1 MPGKSVA
8 LTPQRASEAQP
19 AASNF
24 PMLCSGWCLVYLDSG
39 GPRLSTEVPFQASSI
54 FYVHVDWPH
63 PSSLSFADSVT
74 FSLAGIVRLHEVA
87 GAAAEVATLRVV
99 AELRAGA
106 EAQALV
112 DVWG

>member
-1 MPGKSVA
+1 MH
-8 LTPQRASEAQP
+8 
-19 AASNF
+19 
-24 PMLCSGWCLVYLDSG
+24 LDSG

-54 FYVHVDWPH
+54 FYLHVDWLH
-63 PSSLSFADSVT
+63 PPSLSFADSVT
-74 FSLAGIVRLHEVA
+74 FSLAGIVGLHEVA